1 MLSHH
6 EELWDWGARI
16 ALIFFFRSRYGLY
29 WKRGSARS
37 LSIGLLACLCYCL
50 YHCPFVWPSISLS
63 VYLTVVWPLFC
74 FSIGLSIHLSIYQ
87 WITITLAGN
96 LLVFVQL
103 WSLENHGHS
112 DKFIMRWVV
121 IRNFFKLDWN
131 SITIHKYFR
140 FPEFQSKVYDTFLI
154 KCCFPVLFFRAL
166 SRRIYRW
173 APTRDPFTSTAP
185 HLLMKAM
192 TWIP

>member
-1 MLSHH
+1 MLAHH

-16 ALIFFFRSRYGLY
+16 ALIFFWSRDGLH

-50 YHCPFVWPSISLS
+50 YHYPFVWPSITLS

-121 IRNFFKLDWN
+121 IRVFFN
-131 SITIHKYFR
+131 EIGIQSRSINISGFPSFKVRFMIPFWLNVVFR
-140 FPEFQSKVYDTFLI
+140 F
-154 KCCFPVLFFRAL
+154 FFSGR
-166 SRRIYRW
+166 
-173 APTRDPFTSTAP
+173 
-185 HLLMKAM
+185 
-192 TWIP
+192 